1 MANNSSDTQMWL
13 AIIQMLTQTQ
23 DIKVPPEF
31 HTRCVQIQKML
42 ASDTTGMINSILG
55 YAISSASEV
64 KYKIKADNNNI
75 TKELNDWLKDINA
88 SYRSKIPTGLRP
100 LAQEYFRERLLGSSL
115 CVLKVHFPTPNEN
128 STDLI
133 LPDYLYFVDGSAVY
147 INNPEGD
154 DIVSLGEYTYYLGKP
169 ILTTEE
175 TPSPN
180 ELKSDA
186 NIEIMVTKPFERWHI
201 KYPSP
206 YLIRNGVLRNFMA
219 LEILKK
225 KGDDVI
231 KRLLPYI
238 LQLQRG
244 SDTMLQKGIKLDD
257 GAMTTL
263 QTNFAAY
270 LKNFETNYNEV
281 PLYTSP
287 YDAKLT
293 HVIPDITNIVKR
305 DLFTQGERAIL
316 YGLGFV
322 EVIMGSSRQETI
334 LNPKPFIQEVV
345 NSVEDFKTILIDL
358 IALII
363 EKNIENHR
371 KYFSKKNSFQVI
383 RTPVRIDIAQV
394 MDSIR
399 QGFIYG
405 DISHTTYQY
414 ALGVDPE
421 EENALRKYE
430 AEEGIDE
437 LLYPHIIQN
446 VEDKGI
452 DIPLTK
458 KQVEKTNEKQQ
469 MKATDESVMAP
480 YNKPA
485 DLPPAVKDNM
495 DESLQKVFI
504 KVFNKALQHYKDDTT
519 AIKVAWSVIKKIAKK
534 GDDGK
539 WHQLKGSK
547 QDKFI
552 DKVIAKLD
560 EMIKS
565 SSVNDLDEMIKIKK
579 LEIMEK
585 KEKVLDALLKGENK
599 NETLPG

>member
-13 AIIQMLTQTQ
+13 AIIQMLTQTN
-23 DIKVPPEF
+23 DIRVPTEF
-31 HTRCVQIQKML
+31 HARCVQIQKML
-42 ASDTTGMINSILG
+42 ASDTTGMINSIVG

-147 INNPEGD
+147 INDPSKD
-154 DIVSLGEYTYYLGKP
+154 DTVSLGEYTYYLGKP
-169 ILTTEE
+169 SDE
-175 TPSPN
+175 N
-180 ELKSDA
+180 ELTSDA
-186 NIEIMVTKPFERWHI
+186 TTEIMVTKPFERWHI

-257 GAMTTL
+257 GAMATL

-293 HVIPDITNIVKR
+293 HNIPDISNIVKR

-371 KYFSKKNSFQVI
+371 KYFSKKNTFQVI
-383 RTPVRIDIAQV
+383 RTPVRIDIAQI

-414 ALGVDPE
+414 ALGVDPDE
-421 EENALRKYE
+421 EIALRKFE

-437 LLYPHIIQN
+437 LLYPHIVQN
-446 VEDKGI
+446 TEDKGI

-458 KQVEKTNEKQQ
+458 KQIEKNNEKNQ
-469 MKATDESVMAP
+469 MKAADEMLIAP
-480 YNKPA
+480 YKNISE
-485 DLPPAVKDNM
+485 LPDQVKVLPK
-495 DESLQKVFI
+495 EGQKLWL
-504 KVFNKALQHYKDDTT
+504 KVFNKAYSKGEDY
-519 AIKVAWSVIKKIAKK
+519 ARKVAWTVIKKFYKK
-534 GDDGK
+534 SGDK
-539 WHQLKGSK
+539 WIKANDENIEAAMLQ
-547 QDKFI
+547 I
-552 DKVIAKLD
+552 DDFEDIIEL
-560 EMIKS
+560 
-565 SSVNDLDEMIKIKK
+565 KK
-579 LEIMEK
+579 LEIFAK
-585 KEKVLDALLKGENK
+585 KSKLLDKLLSEGEYEN
-599 NETLPG
+599 L